1 MKGQQQKPL
10 RAPRES
16 ELSYSEYMARQEAVD
31 KIKRGEQELQPETAS
46 GPKTDPGVIARF
58 LKQRLGGMAKLEGA
72 SLYPDGLVEARDQC
86 IVRNRIR
93 VQLEYNG
100 DVPPEGVTLYVKD
113 CVSIKGCSKDEREL
127 PASLVSLCC
136 TWYDNA
142 SPHVLSGALN
152 IAETYRPYAKT
163 ERDQADVQEA
173 IGAQRHASM
182 MFKANTK
189 EEFQQHALHIQ
200 HVKDPRLGRINYH
213 YGNPDFMMMTHLLDP
228 ATNLRC
234 GLVQIPAEVCKEA
247 GYELYN
253 EEAAM
258 ELHMQNKREQGKI
271 LVKSKNPS
279 TSPTETAMKEEGVSQ
294 SSSPQAAMTTDD
306 SEAIPMD
313 EDDDEEEI
321 SQAEWDASKY
331 PNVLD
336 EQKIRSWVALP
347 WDHVLTWCFHTS
359 DIQRRSMG
367 LRCRILN
374 IQESYVNPVT
384 KRPDKRNKPFCW
396 LVPDVQVRAIEQ
408 QYIRSWHDKVDVRDS
423 LGEIGIT
430 IAPPLRQQGT
440 LRNVSIKLRVQMYVI
455 FWKKSEG
462 DSRVAPKLL
471 PTFPVFTQFVSDPF
485 SELDMGKL
493 KI

>member
-1 MKGQQQKPL
+1 MKGQQQKPR

-16 ELSYSEYMARQEAVD
+16 ELAYSEYMARQDAVD
-31 KIKRGEQELQPETAS
+31 KIKRGEHEQQPET

-58 LKQRLGGMAKLEGA
+58 LKQRLGGVAKLEGA
-72 SLYPDGLVEARDQC
+72 SLYPDGLVDARDQC

-93 VQLEYNG
+93 VQLEYSG

-113 CVSIKGCSKDEREL
+113 CVSIKGCLPGERTS
-127 PASLVSLCC
+127 PVSLVSLCC

-142 SPHVLSGALN
+142 SPYALSGALN

-182 MFKANTK
+182 VFKANTK
-189 EEFQQHALHIQ
+189 EEYQQHALHIQ
-200 HVKDPRLGRINYH
+200 HVKDPQLGRVNYH

-247 GYELYN
+247 GYELYD

-258 ELHMQNKREQGKI
+258 ELHLQNKRDQGKI
-271 LVKSKNPS
+271 HLQSKN
-279 TSPTETAMKEEGVSQ
+279 TSLQTPTMKEE
-294 SSSPQAAMTTDD
+294 DD
-306 SEAIPMD
+306 SDAMEL
-313 EDDDEEEI
+313 DDGDEI
-321 SQAEWDASKY
+321 SQAERDASKY
-331 PNVLD
+331 LNVLD

-396 LVPDVQVRAIEQ
+396 LVPDVQVRAVEQ
-408 QYIRSWHDKVDVRDS
+408 QYVRSWHDKVK
-423 LGEIGIT
+423 
-430 IAPPLRQQGT
+430 
-440 LRNVSIKLRVQMYVI
+440 IKMRAKRLRVLI
-455 FWKKSEG
+455 FSNNN
-462 DSRVAPKLL
+462 A
-471 PTFPVFTQFVSDPF
+471 FY
-485 SELDMGKL
+485 
-493 KI
+493 